1 MTAAESAASR
11 QCAVPWR
18 TTPRNDLSVSPPFSW
33 LYGRSFSQSWT
44 AAGVRSRAITR
55 RSAAVNGRR
64 GGTTG
69 SVRGSGRR
77 FEVGN
82 EIGRRPV
89 VAGMDFHHPSF
100 GVDDGGSEVVREVCA
115 TAEILFR
122 KDPELAGESARR
134 LRLSGHKTPDRRVG
148 VETRGVA
155 AEHGRGV
162 ELRVERHG
170 DETDVAHVGRALNAL
185 LHGRE
190 VSIHQRAEVRERA
203 ARERER
209 DRDAVAFEAGEGRA
223 FSC

>member
-18 TTPRNDLSVSPPFSW
+18 TTPRNDRSVSPPFSW

-64 GGTTG
+64 GGTAG

-89 VAGMDFHHPSF
+89 VAGTDFHHPSIR
-100 GVDDGGSEVVREVCA
+100 VNDGGAEVVREVRA
-115 TAEILFR
+115 GTEIPLR
-122 KDPELAGESARR
+122 EDPELAGESGRGVR
-134 LRLSGHKTPDRRVG
+134 FGGHEAPDGRIG

-155 AEHGRGV
+155 AEHGRSV
-162 ELRVERHG
+162 ELGIEGHG
-170 DETDVAHVGRALNAL
+170 DEADVAHVGRAPNAL

-190 VSIHQRAEVRERA
+190 ISVHQRAEVRERA
-203 ARERER
+203 AGEHEC
-209 DRDAVAFEAGEGRA
+209 DGDAVTLE
-223 FSC
+223 